1 MTVHVHPCWSAPTS
15 KLVYSGEGD
24 NSFDYEYD
32 LTNCPTSAEA
42 YNVLLGGN
50 GEDWLGVLG
59 LDSGCLLRTI
69 AMSPDGPDAWHAVCS
84 YSEAKL
90 QTKEH
95 EKLTTVGQYRIS
107 FSTKSQSIKQYTAK
121 TTVGYPLTGGML
133 LARAPDFKGAINVN
147 AEGEVEG
154 VESIVPSLTVTVTQ
168 RMEGTTLTPAYM
180 LAIANLIGKYNNAE
194 FLGFPAGTMQLSA
207 GDGSLSFE
215 IPNPNADLSQDP
227 IPPQDR
233 ELSFEFLY
241 SPNLTNISIGDVTGI
256 DKLGHQYMW
265 TLWKDALDSGQVFRR
280 PKAVYV
286 QDLYGV
292 EPADFSL
299 IGLNA

>member
-15 KLVYSGEGD
+15 RLIYSGEGD

-42 YNVLLGGN
+42 YNVLLAGN
-50 GEDWLGVLG
+50 GEDSFGVLG
-59 LDSGCLLRTI
+59 FDAGCLLRTI
-69 AMSPDGPDAWHAVCS
+69 SMSPDGPDAWHAVCS
-84 YSEAKL
+84 YSEAKI
-90 QTKEH
+90 QKPER
-95 EKLTTVGQYRIS
+95 EKLSTIGQYRIS
-107 FSTKSQSIKQYTAK
+107 FSSKSQSLKQYTAK
-121 TTVGYPLTGGML
+121 NTTAYAATGDT
-133 LARAPDFKGAINVN
+133 APDFKGAINVN

-168 RMEGTTLTPAYM
+168 RMEGATLTPAYM
-180 LAIANLIGKYNNAE
+180 LTIANLIGMYNNAP

-215 IPNPNADLSQDP
+215 IPNPNADLAEDP
-227 IPPQDR
+227 LPPQDR

-241 SPNLTNISIGDVTGI
+241 SPNLTGITIGDITGI
-256 DKLGHQYMW
+256 NKLGHQYMW
-265 TLWKDALDSGQVFRR
+265 TLYRDSIDAGKVFRKPR
-280 PKAVYV
+280 AVYV
-286 QDLYGV
+286 QDLYRI

-299 IGLNA
+299 IGLTAT